1 MDILKKFINNPGLEH
16 LAENIIGFM
25 DIDKAM
31 EIMTESDELSEDERK
46 FFKKAFQKS
55 ILKEFQEICQ
65 NQDCVEVFP
74 AWKLKKFFNHPEFG
88 HLAEKI
94 IGFLDID
101 QAMEI
106 MIESDQLSEDERKFF
121 KKTLKESMFKETK
134 ELCEKLK
141 FFEVF
146 PGWKKDLD
154 DLNNHGTLK
163 SFNEL
168 YDILVLL
175 QEVPEWCLKWKTPF
189 LLYNVTDVPDDMMGF
204 LKIVVEIED
213 IDKFL
218 MDLLNENMKDM
229 STESL
234 GNLLS
239 LMKELIRI
247 FTPKKVFQ

>member
-31 EIMTESDELSEDERK
+31 EIMTESDELSEGERK

-134 ELCEKLK
+134 ELCENLG
-141 FFEVF
+141 FFTVF
-146 PGWKKDLD
+146 PEWKKDLD
-154 DLNNHGTLK
+154 DLNNRGTLK
-163 SFNEL
+163 SFNKL

-175 QEVPEWCLKWKTPF
+175 QEVPNDLDDILVIHTKVATKLFKLYINRKTTSLAKYNNMIDF
-189 LLYNVTDVPDDMMGF
+189 LEAFVALA
-204 LKIVVEIED
+204 ED
-213 IDKFL
+213 PEQ
-218 MDLLNENMKDM
+218 N
-229 STESL
+229 
-234 GNLLS
+234 
-239 LMKELIRI
+239 
-247 FTPKKVFQ
+247 